1 MTGQR
6 QHQWQKIKRK
16 CNKISSAERRDHIS
30 ATPEGLKLTMRQ
42 AQSSSTLEIH
52 VKRPR
57 HPHTYMIAASLDS
70 LNQSQAV
77 QLCLKETSCVVSN
90 NKQGCSRKCSPR
102 KAFEQGLRKQCWLE
116 CQCLEAHFIPCRWVV
131 RNTLKPPSHTAAAR
145 CHRQW
150 GEDKC
155 QAIQTT
161 RLCMPSR
168 NHPETHLKTS

>member
-77 QLCLKETSCVVSN
+77 QLCLKETTNRDVAESAHLARLLNKGYVNNAGLNVSAW
-90 NKQGCSRKCSPR
+90 KPTLSR
-102 KAFEQGLRKQCWLE
+102 
-116 CQCLEAHFIPCRWVV
+116 
-131 RNTLKPPSHTAAAR
+131 AAGW
-145 CHRQW
+145 C
-150 GEDKC
+150 
-155 QAIQTT
+155 
-161 RLCMPSR
+161 
-168 NHPETHLKTS
+168 ETP